1 MTYRLPPLNAFRTFE
16 VVARLQ
22 SFSKAAGELLLS
34 QGAISYQIKN
44 LEEKLDIVLLHR
56 NARNVTLTE
65 EGARLLPVVR
75 SALRRLEE
83 EIAAIHAERQG
94 GILTIAISTYV
105 ATRWLSPRIND
116 FLRHSP
122 GTVIQLRHGVE
133 DPVPGP
139 GGVDL
144 AIRWGQGHWPGF
156 AAEPL
161 IGSPMQPYC
170 SPTLA
175 RRLSQ
180 PRDLLA
186 LTLLREEPPFDLW
199 EAWLARAGLAA
210 EAPMYALTISDSNVR
225 VRAAVDSQGV
235 VLADVLVA
243 EELARGSLVA
253 PFDIA
258 LEGWGYFLLYEPAL
272 ADKPAVAAFLE
283 WARPPVA

>member
-1 MTYRLPPLNAFRTFE
+1 MAYRLPPLNAFRTFE
-16 VVARLQ
+16 AVARLR
-22 SFSKAAGELLLS
+22 SFSKAAEELLLS

-56 NARNVTLTE
+56 DARSVRLTE
-65 EGARLLPVVR
+65 EGARLLPIVR
-75 SALRRLEE
+75 SAIRRLEE
-83 EIAAIHAERQG
+83 EIAAIHAERKG

-116 FLRHSP
+116 FLRRAP
-122 GTVIQLRHGVE
+122 GTVMQLRHGIE

-161 IGSPMQPYC
+161 IMSPMRPYC
-170 SPTLA
+170 SPEFA
-175 RRLSQ
+175 SRLREPS
-180 PRDLLA
+180 DLLA
-186 LTLLREEPPFDLW
+186 TILLREEPPFDLW
-199 EAWLARAGLAA
+199 ETWLARAGLGA
-210 EAPMYALTISDSNVR
+210 ETPKHALTISDSNVR

-243 EELARGSLVA
+243 EELSRGSLVA
-253 PFDIA
+253 PFDLA
-258 LEGWGYFLLYEPAL
+258 LEGWGYFLLYEPEL
-272 ADKPAVAAFLE
+272 VDKPAVAAFLE
-283 WARPPVA
+283 WARPLAR